1 MKEIVDTALAEMEAA
16 LEKAVS
22 CCRDEYEL
30 YALTVGI
37 AAAWESLSER
47 VVAKWSP
54 SGSESHSVGVG

>member
-1 MKEIVDTALAEMEAA
+1 MKEIVETALAEMEAA

-22 CCRDEYEL
+22 RCRDEYEL

-54 SGSESHSVGVG
+54 SGCVSSSGGEG